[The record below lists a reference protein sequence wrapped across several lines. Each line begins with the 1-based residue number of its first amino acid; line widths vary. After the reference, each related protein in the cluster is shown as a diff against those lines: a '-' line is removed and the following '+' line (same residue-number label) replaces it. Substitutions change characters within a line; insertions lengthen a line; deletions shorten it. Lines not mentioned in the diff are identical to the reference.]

1 MKSLWKKAGA
11 YFGRMSLV
19 DGVLLIFL
27 LLLFAYMAV
36 QLLMGRFAS
45 EDVHSVD
52 IIVRTSAAAIVGYFI
67 SSNFAGSQSA
77 GGDTADAR
85 ASAALPAPAASA
97 DAPRSRIGF
106 QAEPETETRTVPE
119 RGGVILS
126 SGTPAGGDTR
136 LRRQILVVSVVGFF
150 ALAVLLVAR
159 NLPGSSPGLTA
170 TVSQLRDFLSACIG
184 FLVSCGKRAAG

>member
-1 MKSLWKKAGA
+1 MKSLWKKAVS

-27 LLLFAYMAV
+27 LLLFVYMAV
-36 QLLMGRFAS
+36 QLLMGRFAA

-67 SSNFAGSQSA
+67 SGNFAGSQSTDSNT
-77 GGDTADAR
+77 GDAR
-85 ASAALPAPAASA
+85 SSAALPAAVVST

-106 QAEPETETRTVPE
+106 QAEPETETQTVPE
-119 RGGVILS
+119 RGGTALS
-126 SGTPAGGDTR
+126 SAAPSADGGR
-136 LRRQILVVSVVGFF
+136 LRRQILVVSVVGLF

-159 NLPGSSPGLTA
+159 NLPGNSPGLTA

-184 FLVSCGKRAAG
+184 FLVSCGKRAGS